1 MTLLMRDKENQR
13 IGDLSRG
20 VRQVRSNM
28 GRYPV
33 EELSAILGFEVEI
46 IENMIWEIEIHPD
59 WEAEEI
65 ARKILDED

>member
-20 VRQVRSNM
+20 VRQVKSNM
-28 GRYPV
+28 GKYPV
-33 EELSAILGFEVEI
+33 KELSAILGFEVEI

-65 ARKILDED
+65 ARKILNED

>member
-1 MTLLMRDKENQR
+1 MTLLMRAKENQR
-13 IGDLSRG
+13 LVDLSRG
-20 VRQVRSNM
+20 DRQVRSNM

-46 IENMIWEIEIHPD
+46 IENMIRKIEMYPD